1 MDDAQINLFFGRM
14 ELHLTITMSRCV
26 AQCGDLVLRLGVTR
40 GGSISGADLG
50 RSSEYSIGGKTQN
63 YWVSLRTGAEHT
75 SVSTAVE
82 RGLVGREPS
91 VNPSL

>member
-82 RGLVGREPS
+82 RGSVGREPS